1 MKKYIPSSLM
11 LNKEAFAEHISK
23 QREAEAKQFGLTL
36 EQYLQAIREG
46 KALTPVSQ
54 SFQQEGYL

>member
-1 MKKYIPSSLM
+1 M
-11 LNKEAFAEHISK
+11 LNKEEFEKHISR

-54 SFQQEGYL
+54 SFQQGEYL